1 MDNYEKILAMWRT
14 HKLEVA
20 ADIDR
25 ALDNF
30 KTSFAFQS
38 GRLTNPQITYHDTVS
53 IFEKD
58 SVAEY
63 TGVVR
68 SLLEQRNQRLAY
80 EFTRAKLVERAPL
93 DIPLVLEVHK
103 LLTNGTYNQ
112 SHYIDN
118 GERPGEFKK
127 HDYGVGLHE
136 VGVPAS
142 RVEREVGDLLAE
154 VNGYTGP
161 WTLMAAAYLHAR
173 FEHLHPFADGNGRV
187 GRTLVNYYLIQHD
200 HPPLV
205 FFEHSRADYYA
216 ALDAYDVQEDLE
228 PLERFFRRMLEDTW
242 KTQLWQ
248 MEKQGQSHKP
258 LAQFAGEQPC

>member
-1 MDNYEKILAMWRT
+1 MENYEKILAMWRT

-127 HDYGVGLHE
+127 HDYGIGLHE
-136 VGVPAS
+136 VGVLAS
-142 RVEREVGDLLAE
+142 RVEREGGDLLAE

-161 WTLMAAAYLHAR
+161 WTLTATAYLHAR
-173 FEHLHPFADGNGRV
+173 FEHLHPFADGNGRA
-187 GRTLVNYYLIQHD
+187 GRTLVNYYLMQHD
-200 HPPLV
+200 HPPMVIYEEDREQYLAV
-205 FFEHSRADYYA
+205 LA
-216 ALDAYDVQEDLE
+216 AYDMREDLE
-228 PLERFFRRMLEDTW
+228 PLENLFRQMTEKTW
-242 KTQLWQ
+242 KLQLMQ
-248 MEKQGQSHKP
+248 LEEQSRGHKP
-258 LAQFAGEQPC
+258 LAAFADEAPC